1 MVGYWACASEAGST
15 FGESIS
21 SCSGAGNV
29 KPSKA
34 RVCLN
39 EIGDLVKNR

>member
-1 MVGYWACASEAGST
+1 MMKRGLAVVMEA
-15 FGESIS
+15 
-21 SCSGAGNV
+21 

-34 RVCLN
+34 RVCLD